1 MPAAWPV
8 RCLAERPGRQR
19 PEPAG
24 RGAAVRAAAAR
35 LVHAVRVEGCSLTN
49 PLQSAITEFGERDA
63 TLLQAI
69 CFGTLRELPRL
80 EALIALLLTRP
91 MRRADRI
98 LEALIAVGL
107 YQLSAMRIPSH
118 AAVSATVAAA
128 AVLGRA
134 RAGGLINATLRRFQR
149 EQQALLEQISGDQAA
164 TWLFPDW
171 LLGRLRSAW
180 PAHWQAIVEASN
192 ARAPMTLRVNLLRGD
207 REAYR
212 ILLEREGLAART
224 LPELDAALTLDHPV
238 ATRGLPGFG
247 EGLVSVQDASAQLA
261 AALLDAQPGERV
273 LDACA
278 APGGKSAHVL
288 EHSRALARLTAVDAD
303 AERMQTLQQTLN
315 RLGLSAE
322 LLVADASA
330 AQSNW
335 PGAPY
340 HRILLD
346 APCSATGVIRR
357 HPDIKWLR
365 RDEDIAAL
373 VVAQRAMLDAL
384 WPLLLPGGRLLY
396 ATCSV
401 LPDENETQVRAFL
414 TRHAD
419 ARERPINATENIA
432 DTAHCDLGRQLL
444 PKPDGGDGFY
454 YAIIEKAALEEAA

>member
-1 MPAAWPV
+1 MLAVWTAPCLPESHRRQTREAA
-8 RCLAERPGRQR
+8 GS
-19 PEPAG
+19 
-24 RGAAVRAAAAR
+24 GAAVRASAAR
-35 LVHAVRVEGCSLTN
+35 IVHAVRSEGRSLTN
-49 PLQSAITEFGERDA
+49 PLQSATSDFGERDA
-63 TLLQAI
+63 TLLQAL

-91 MRRADRI
+91 LRRADRI

-107 YQLSAMRIPSH
+107 HQLTSMRIPEH

-128 AVLGRA
+128 ALIGRGRA
-134 RAGGLINATLRRFQR
+134 AGLINATLRRFQR
-149 EQQALLEQISGDQAA
+149 ERESLLQQIDGNSAA

-171 LLGRLRSAW
+171 LLQRLRAAW
-180 PAHWQAIVEASN
+180 PDHWTAIVGASN
-192 ARAPMTLRVNLLRGD
+192 ARAPMTLRVNLLRVD
-207 REAYR
+207 REGYSA
-212 ILLEREGLAART
+212 LLSREGLTARA
-224 LPELDAALTLDHPV
+224 LPGLDAALMLDDPV
-238 ATRGLPGFG
+238 PTRKLPGFADG
-247 EGLVSVQDASAQLA
+247 VVSVQDASAQHA
-261 AALLDAQPGERV
+261 AALLDARPGMRV

-278 APGGKSAHVL
+278 APGGKTGHIL
-288 EHSRALARLTAVDAD
+288 EHSDGQAALTAVDAD
-303 AERMQTLQQTLN
+303 TERLQTLRQMLQ

-330 AQSNW
+330 AVSSW

-373 VVAQRAMLDAL
+373 VTVQRSMLDAL

-401 LPDENETQVRAFL
+401 LPDENEAQVSAFL
-414 TRHAD
+414 ARHAD
-419 ARERPINATENIA
+419 ARERPIDA
-432 DTAHCDLGRQLL
+432 DWGVARSPDGRLGRQLL
-444 PKPDGGDGFY
+444 PQADGGDGFY
-454 YAIIEKAALEEAA
+454 YAIIEKAAENAS